1 MLKKRLLWFA
11 ALVAVLV
18 VVYAT
23 LFHESKSATYQIVVM
38 HSGDP
43 PPVAIRVDKGQ
54 CGEVGVFSGDK
65 ETGATGNCS
74 VPVGV
79 REISVSVVCP
89 DANLPPASIRQ
100 AVPSGDSHAFFFARV
115 CSLSKAEIEAGNQ
128 KQLTPSRWSYPSL
141 PPEAYSFNLP
151 KK

>member
-1 MLKKRLLWFA
+1 MLKKYLLWLA
-11 ALVAVLV
+11 ALIVVLA
-18 VVYAT
+18 VVYTA
-23 LFHESKSATYQIVVM
+23 LFHKSESTYQIVVM

-54 CGEVGVFSGDK
+54 CSEVGFFSANK

-74 VPVGV
+74 VPVGI
-79 REISVSVVCP
+79 REVSVSVVCP
-89 DANLPPASIRQ
+89 DSNLPPASIRQ
-100 AVPSGDSHAFFFARV
+100 EVPPGDSHAFFFTRV

>member
-1 MLKKRLLWFA
+1 MLKKRLLWLA
-11 ALVAVLV
+11 ALMAVLV
-18 VVYAT
+18 VFYAV
-23 LFHESKSATYQIVVM
+23 LFHKSESTYQIVVM

-43 PPVAIRVDKGQ
+43 APVAIRVDKGQ
-54 CGEVGVFSGDK
+54 CSEVGVFSNDK

-89 DANLPPASIRQ
+89 NATLPPASIRQ
-100 AVPSGDSHAFFFARV
+100 EVPPGDSHAFFFAGV